1 METVYTIELSHT
13 GLSTM
18 QANIIRARYTDRD
31 LQTRSR
37 TVTGVTVSHQNVV
50 FGVRAENPEDAKIL
64 GARMWNKL
72 ALDAKRC
79 GHGDWPFKGV
89 TIKSHTAVLLQEE
102 WFL

>member
-1 METVYTIELSHT
+1 METIFTIELSHA

-18 QANIIRARYTDRD
+18 QANIIRARYNDRN
-31 LQTRSR
+31 LQARSC
-37 TVTGVTVSHQNVV
+37 TTTPVTVSHQNVS

-79 GHGDWPFKGV
+79 GHGSWPFKGV
-89 TIKSHTAVLLQEE
+89 SIKSHTEILLQEE